1 MPQMHDFSFLAI
13 LVRLFTAAAAGGI
26 VGYGRSKR
34 NRAAGLRTYMLIS
47 MAAALT
53 MLLGCYEFEMLQT
66 HWADVVSVIGMKF
79 DGSRYASQV
88 IPGVGFLDAGTI
100 MSSVHQQVSGLT
112 TAIGLFACAGMGL
125 AAGAGMYF
133 FVVVLFLVLII
144 NMDHLYYIELKLKR
158 RMRNFTVYVEFN
170 HIEDLSKVTD
180 LIRSRNAAIFEIDL
194 EHTKRTEDDWPGAVI
209 SVKLPQDN
217 TSHTDMMTS
226 IAELPCVHL
235 IKELVS

>member
-1 MPQMHDFSFLAI
+1 MPQMHDFTFMAVI
-13 LVRLFTAAAAGGI
+13 VRLLTAAAAGGI

-66 HWADVVSVIGMKF
+66 HWADVVKEIGMKY

-88 IPGVGFLDAGTI
+88 ITGVGFLAAGTI
-100 MSSVHQQVSGLT
+100 MSSEHQQVSGLT

-133 FVVVLFLVLII
+133 FVVVLFIGLII
-144 NMDHLYYIELKLKR
+144 NMDYLYPYERKFKR

-170 HIEDLSKVTD
+170 AIEDLCSVTD
-180 LIRSRNAAIFEIDL
+180 LIRSRNAVIFEVDI
-194 EHTKRTEDDWPGAVI
+194 ENMKRTEDAWPGAI
-209 SVKLPQDN
+209 LSVKLPQDN